1 DLVALRAHRV
11 QLSGPEGM
19 ARVAIETAM
28 AKAGLE
34 GVSLQNLHEQLRQD
48 QKACENAVRIL
59 VQEKAAERLG
69 PGLLVSREALEKF
82 RADARARFI
91 PGAPLDVAEV
101 KELTGL
107 SRKYVIPLLEWLD
120 RERVTRRVGA
130 TRIVL

>member
-1 DLVALRAHRV
+1 MPLTRSTKEEIL
-11 QLSGPEGM
+11 GGYE
-19 ARVAIETAM
+19 EAM
-28 AKAGLE
+28 ASAGLL
-34 GVSLQNLHEQLRQD
+34 GLPLPNLHVKLGQD

-69 PGLLVSREALEKF
+69 PGLLIARSVLEKF
-82 RADARARFI
+82 RADARARFKS
-91 PGAPLDVAEV
+91 GAKLDVAEV

-130 TRIVL
+130 ERIVL